1 MLRNNGGILN
11 IKMKLVAKRGFNSFD
26 IPINYTSKNSD
37 SYLVSIDITCEDTTD
52 FKLFAIDRTKQ
63 DKTSCI
69 SSKTSISY
77 SPIYNEIPITKTYSI
92 NVLHNNADIKLCFHS
107 MKNTD
112 IEVTNIKTTILDN
125 DVFTLSNDYDNF
137 INKTEYPTWRQ
148 LVQDDIHI
156 ETPKKSVYPLIET
169 TYSKE
174 EILAMMD
181 VLVTDRLTMGKNVSQ
196 FEEYFAKYVGTK
208 YAIMVNSGSSAN
220 LLSMA
225 VATNPSRKNFLKP
238 GDKVIVPNVCWS
250 TSVFPILQM
259 NLVPVFVDV
268 NPQTLNMDIHHLKSI
283 MTSEIKGIVAVHILG
298 NSTDMDELMKIVKDN
313 NLFLMEDTCES
324 LGSTYNNQYLGTF
337 GDFGSYSFYYS
348 HHITTVEGGMVV
360 CNNDEDYELLKC
372 IRAHGWTRY
381 LKDKVE
387 IENEYSDIDPRFLFV
402 NTGYNLRPMETQ
414 GAMGIIQLKKLNE
427 KNRNRVT
434 NYKNITINLLNDNRN
449 KGYFSVPSATNNCS
463 PAWFCMPMI
472 MSSDIS
478 HLYKKFLSYLT
489 ENGVENRPIVTGN
502 FTRQPVCKKFIEDTV
517 NPEVFIG
524 AEILH
529 KQAFF
534 IGLPCEEM
542 RQDRVENLID
552 IIFNF
557 DFNQ

>member
-1 MLRNNGGILN
+1 
-11 IKMKLVAKRGFNSFD
+11 MKLLVKRGFNSFD
-26 IPINYTSKNSD
+26 VPVEYTSDCSATVT
-37 SYLVSIDITCEDTTD
+37 LDITCQERLD
-52 FKLFAIDRTKQ
+52 FKLFAIECTNENECKCVSSE
-63 DKTSCI
+63 TSV
-69 SSKTSISY
+69 SY
-77 SPIYNEIPITKTYSI
+77 VPVYNEIPITQTYSI
-92 NVLHNNADIKLCFHS
+92 NVTRNNAAIKLCVHS
-107 MKNTD
+107 YKNVD
-112 IEVTNIKTTILDN
+112 IEITNIKTTNSDKEDFQLA
-125 DVFTLSNDYDNF
+125 TDYNAF
-137 INKTEYPTWRQ
+137 INKNEYPTWRD
-148 LVQDDIHI
+148 LVRDDINI
-156 ETPKKSVYPLIET
+156 KKHDIDKYPLIES
-169 TYSKE
+169 TYNKD

-181 VLVTDRLTMGKNVSQ
+181 VLITDKLTMGENVSN
-196 FEEYFAKYVGTK
+196 FEKDFAEYVGSK

-225 VATNPSRKNFLKP
+225 VASNPYRKKYLKP

-268 NPQTLNMDIHHLKSI
+268 DPQTLNMDIKHLKSI
-283 MTSEIKGIVAVHILG
+283 MTPDIKGIVAVHILG
-298 NSTDMDELMKIVKDN
+298 NSTDMDELMKIVNDN

-324 LGSTYNNQYLGTF
+324 LGSTYNNKILGTF

-387 IENEYSDIDPRFLFV
+387 IENQHNDIDSRFLFV

-414 GAMGIIQLKKLNE
+414 GAMGIIQLKKLDE
-427 KNRNRVT
+427 KNKNRVT
-434 NYKNITINLLNDNRN
+434 NYNNISSRLISDNRN
-449 KGYFSVPSATNNCS
+449 KGYFSVPTATNNCS

-472 MSSDIS
+472 MSSKTC
-478 HLYKKFLSYLT
+478 HLYKEFLSYLT
-489 ENGVENRPIVTGN
+489 QNGVENRPIVTGN
-502 FTRQPVCKKFIEDTV
+502 FARQPVCKKFIEDSIDPTT
-517 NPEVFIG
+517 FIG

-529 KQAFF
+529 KQSFF

-542 RQDRVENLID
+542 TNDRVNNLIN
-552 IIFNF
+552 IIFDF

>member
-1 MLRNNGGILN
+1 
-11 IKMKLVAKRGFNSFD
+11 MKLVAKRGFNSFD
-26 IPINYTSKNSD
+26 IPINYTTENSD
-37 SYLVSIDITCEDTTD
+37 SYHVSIDITCEDTTD
-52 FKLFAIDRTKQ
+52 FKLFAIDKTKQ
-63 DKTSCI
+63 DKATCI

-77 SPIYNEIPITKTYSI
+77 SPIYNEIPTTKTYSI
-92 NVLHNNADIKLCFHS
+92 NMLHNNADIKLCFHS
-107 MKNTD
+107 MKNTE
-112 IEVTNIKTTILDN
+112 IEVTNIKITTPDN
-125 DVFTLSNDYDNF
+125 DIFTLSNDYDNF

-148 LVQDDIHI
+148 LVKDDIHI
-156 ETPKKSVYPLIET
+156 ETQKSSVYPLIET
-169 TYSKE
+169 TYNKE

-181 VLVTDRLTMGKNVSQ
+181 VLVTDRLTMGKNVSH
-196 FEEYFAKYVGTK
+196 FEEEFCKICRDKIRYYGKL
-208 YAIMVNSGSSAN
+208 GSSAN

-250 TSVFPILQM
+250 TSVFPIIQM
-259 NLVPVFVDV
+259 KLTPVFVDV
-268 NPQTLNMDIHHLKSI
+268 DPYTLNMDINHLKSI
-283 MTSEIKGIVAVHILG
+283 MNPEIKGIVAVHILG
-298 NSTDMDELMKIVKDN
+298 NSTNMDELMKIVKDN

-348 HHITTVEGGMVV
+348 HHITTIEGGMVV

-381 LKDKVE
+381 LKDRVE
-387 IENEYSDIDPRFLFV
+387 LENQHSDIDPRFLFV

-414 GAMGIIQLKKLNE
+414 GAMGIIQLKKLDE
-427 KNRNRVT
+427 KNRNRIT
-434 NYKNITINLLNDNRN
+434 NYKNISTNLLDDKRNND
-449 KGYFSVPSATNNCS
+449 YLSVPKATNKCC
-463 PAWFCMPMI
+463 PAWFCMPLI
-472 MSSDIS
+472 MSPKVC

-489 ENGVENRPIVTGN
+489 ENDVENRPIVTGN
-502 FTRQPVCKKFIEDTV
+502 FARQPVCKKFIEDTV
-517 NPEVFIG
+517 DPAVFVG

-542 RQDRVENLID
+542 TQDRVENLID